1 MTTIA
6 LIGAPGSGKSTVG
19 ALLAERLGVRFVDV
33 DAAIEARDGRLI
45 REIFA
50 EDGEPVFRALERDAT
65 LALLVDGGVV
75 SLGGGAPMTP
85 DIADALAADGIE
97 TVWLQVDA
105 RNAAQRIGLD
115 QGRPLLAGGGIRGT
129 LIKLLNQRTPVYA
142 ATARHH
148 VETSGREPAEVV
160 DDILD
165 RLEAAR

>member
-19 ALLAERLGVRFVDV
+19 ALLADRLGVGFVDV

-50 EDGEPVFRALERDAT
+50 EDGEPAFRELERAASLEL
-65 LALLVDGGVV
+65 LAGGGVV

-85 DIADALAADGIE
+85 AIAEALGGSGVE

-115 QGRPLLAGGGIRGT
+115 EGRPLLAGGGIRAT

-148 VETSGREPAEVV
+148 VDTSGREPEAIV
-160 DDILD
+160 DAIVAT
-165 RLEAAR
+165 LEADR

>member
-19 ALLAERLGVRFVDV
+19 ALLAQRLGVAFVDV
-33 DAAIEARDGRLI
+33 DATIEARDGRLI

-50 EDGEPVFRALERDAT
+50 EDGEPAFRALEREAT
-65 LALLVDGGVV
+65 LDLLARGGVV

-85 DIADALAADGIE
+85 AIADALAGEAVR

-105 RNAAQRIGLD
+105 RHAAQRIGLD
-115 QGRPLLAGGGIRGT
+115 EGRPLLAGGGIRGT

-148 VETSGREPAEVV
+148 VDTSGREPDAVV
-160 DDILD
+160 DDIIA
-165 RLEAAR
+165 RLEDAS